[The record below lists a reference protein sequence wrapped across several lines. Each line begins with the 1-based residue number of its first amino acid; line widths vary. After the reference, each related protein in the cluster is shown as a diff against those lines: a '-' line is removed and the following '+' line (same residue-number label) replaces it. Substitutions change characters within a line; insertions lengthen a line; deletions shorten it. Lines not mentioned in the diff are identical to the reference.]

1 MPVKDL
7 DWLGVPLHAPVIHRG
22 FGHQGDHVLR
32 YPLPEDH
39 IVDHRVRLHLGLHL
53 DVEYLQRLLRLESD
67 DFAGGV
73 HDGGVCA
80 DGPPDGVG
88 GVGHVDDDHLI
99 VVGHLQ
105 S

>member
-22 FGHQGDHVLR
+22 FGHQGDHILR

-53 DVEYLQRLLRLESD
+53 DVEDLKSLLCCKTVIESGTKTKQVLSD
-67 DFAGGV
+67 ILLHCDSLLPLFSE
-73 HDGGVCA
+73 
-80 DGPPDGVG
+80 
-88 GVGHVDDDHLI
+88 HVFP
-99 VVGHLQ
+99 VKY
-105 S
+105 

>member
-53 DVEYLQRLLRLESD
+53 DVEDLKRLLSCKTVFES
-67 DFAGGV
+67 GTRMR
-73 HDGGVCA
+73 
-80 DGPPDGVG
+80 PQK
-88 GVGHVDDDHLI
+88 GHIFHVFLNPSLP
-99 VVGHLQ
+99 GKN
-105 S
+105 

>member
-22 FGHQGDHVLR
+22 FGHQGDHILR

-53 DVEYLQRLLRLESD
+53 DVEDLKRLLSCKTVFESGTKRIRLKE
-67 DFAGGV
+67 
-73 HDGGVCA
+73 
-80 DGPPDGVG
+80 
-88 GVGHVDDDHLI
+88 GHI
-99 VVGHLQ
+99 SQ
-105 S
+105 SKLDRKTI